1 MDSQEPTAGLSP
13 PPSWPSSGAVSFQ
26 DLSVRYAPDLPE
38 VLHKVSFD
46 VEPGMRVGLVGS
58 TGSGKS
64 TLALSLFRA
73 IEAHEGKI
81 EIDGLDISTVK
92 LNELRGRLN
101 MVVQDGSLCSGT
113 LREALDITGLKG
125 AFVLAWDQ
133 LGPTDCQDDV
143 EIYQALRQV
152 HLIPAHKP
160 TAQDLQDN
168 PFTNL
173 DTFVAVEGSNFSHGQ
188 RQLLCLARA
197 LLKGCRILVMDEATS
212 SVDFEWVLRRET
224 KGQTR

>member
-1 MDSQEPTAGLSP
+1 MDTLEPTAGFAP
-13 PPSWPSSGAVSFQ
+13 PPSWPSSGAVSFRN
-26 DLSVRYAPDLPE
+26 LSVRYAPDLPE

-46 VEPGMRVGLVGS
+46 VEPGMRVGLVGA

-73 IEAHEGKI
+73 IEPHEGKI

-125 AFVLAWDQ
+125 EPA
-133 LGPTDCQDDV
+133 LGCVQSQFADKMQMMPRYTKHYAKC
-143 EIYQALRQV
+143 ISFR
-152 HLIPAHKP
+152 LISPQ
-160 TAQDLQDN
+160 TRICWTIRSRISIRLS
-168 PFTNL
+168 L
-173 DTFVAVEGSNFSHGQ
+173 S
-188 RQLLCLARA
+188 RA
-197 LLKGCRILVMDEATS
+197 ATS
-212 SVDFEWVLRRET
+212 VTGRGSCSASRELC
-224 KGQTR
+224 